1 MVDWG
6 VLVRRRYYR
15 FSVSPWVS
23 IFRVAHFSSI
33 TVQLNRNLCLS
44 YALSFALPHG
54 FSLLDSCIQ
63 RKIQNGSM
71 YSAHNINTIHR
82 LYKIKAPPIRA
93 QIHPSVRRHHRY
105 CSDFSTKHFFGIHF
119 LPFSKYTNTFIR
131 LQSLC
136 IYNTRSTDTRSQ
148 YILRWYIFPWIQ
160 TPTSS
165 HLQAFSFSVY
175 RLLRPVDNDIASWVL
190 LSTLFPYHTSS

>member
-136 IYNTRSTDTRSQ
+136 IYNTVTFHRHTLTI
-148 YILRWYIFPWIQ
+148 YFALI
-160 TPTSS
+160 
-165 HLQAFSFSVY
+165 HFSVN
-175 RLLRPVDNDIASWVL
+175 PNSHVFPPPSF
-190 LSTLFPYHTSS
+190 LFFCISPFWGP